1 MHLAAVNPDASPRTS
16 LAPRL
21 LRLPAVEA
29 RTGLKK
35 STIYAGIR
43 AGTFPNSVM
52 VGARSVAWR
61 AADIDA
67 WCESRPAKEVGAA

>member
-1 MHLAAVNPDASPRTS
+1 MHLAAVTPENPPRTS

-21 LRLPAVEA
+21 LRLPDVEA

-35 STIYAGIR
+35 STIYAAIR
-43 AGTFPNSVM
+43 AGTFPQPVM

-61 AADIDA
+61 AAEVDA
-67 WCESRPAKEVGAA
+67 WCERRPTKDGGAA